1 MVVVI
6 ISNQTSLKDNQSI
19 DIFLN
24 KTYHHLNQGAG
35 WDSQKNLPLQRY
47 LLVHVIAEAREQIS
61 EGIPHGQLVIA

>member
-24 KTYHHLNQGAG
+24 KTYHHLNQGAS
-35 WDSQKNLPLQRY
+35 WDGPKQRKI
-47 LLVHVIAEAREQIS
+47 LVHVISEAREQIS
-61 EGIPHGQLVIA
+61 ERIPHGQLVIA